1 MVMKDTIT
9 LAPRAIE
16 NQFPALAA
24 QAAKSALV
32 AGGSVSLLTWGISVG
47 LHAAIL
53 LPLAF
58 FRPAPPVALAVSN
71 ITPTARIEAIRNA
84 TRESVLLP
92 KPRVVG
98 PAALADTPRDLA
110 QVSSDLPRSV
120 KPNESLK
127 PIARS
132 ASANSKSAP
141 ITRSR
146 YTAPQVEFFGS
157 RLDQRKVCFVV
168 DASGSMLG
176 LFSAVRSHLVS
187 SIQGLQPDQYFSI
200 IFFNNKVYESSP
212 GAIVRATQAAKTAAA
227 SLAKSVE
234 PAGPTSPLAAIERAM
249 RARDASGD
257 APALIYFLTDGFDLA
272 PGVAD
277 DLPAA
282 VETLRKQLAPAAKI
296 NTIGFWTQPH
306 DCDVL
311 RKIAQQSGGQFISV
325 TK

>member
-1 MVMKDTIT
+1 MEDTIT

-16 NQFPALAA
+16 NQFPAPAH
-24 QAAKSALV
+24 QAAGSAIV
-32 AGGSVSLLTWGISVG
+32 GGGSVAILTWGISLG
-47 LHAAIL
+47 LHAAIF

-58 FRPAPPVALAVSN
+58 LRPAPPVAQAASN
-71 ITPTARIEAIRNA
+71 ITPTARVEAIRNA

-98 PAALADTPRDLA
+98 PAALADSPRDLA
-110 QVSSDLPRSV
+110 QISSDLPRSV
-120 KPNESLK
+120 KPNETLK

-132 ASANSKSAP
+132 ASADSRTAP
-141 ITRSR
+141 VTRSR

-176 LFSAVRSHLVS
+176 LFSAVRTHLID
-187 SIQGLQPDQYFSI
+187 SIQGLQPDQYFSV

-227 SLAKSVE
+227 SFANAVQ

-249 RARDASGD
+249 RSRDASGD
-257 APALIYFLTDGFDLA
+257 SPALIYFLTDGFDLA
-272 PGVAD
+272 PGAAD

-282 VETLRKQLAPAAKI
+282 VEALRKQLAPGAKI